1 MKKITIVIVICVL
14 LFALVGCDIGTE
26 TILGVQCNDEN
37 VKIIVDDAPLEQY
50 KFEIT
55 GMNRLPQSSYPHIG
69 LTEDDYIFGSP
80 NKFRFEIVSSVS
92 DTYNLTMK
100 LNDDNSALLDWLR
113 VAIAVDGELKEVYRD
128 NSISDNIYQ
137 KQNDPDFI
145 KSFESKKII
154 FSQFT
159 LDMIADSAREI
170 MVFIWLEEGELYD
183 SFGTRYTGRAASMF
197 GASHIDLSL
206 EISEA

>member
-14 LFALVGCDIGTE
+14 LFALVGCDIGNE
-26 TILGVQCNDEN
+26 TILDVVCNDEN
-37 VKIIVDDAPLEQY
+37 VKIIVDDAPLEQHT
-50 KFEIT
+50 FVIT
-55 GMNRLPQSSYPHIG
+55 GMNHWPQSSFPRIDFTG
-69 LTEDDYIFGSP
+69 LENLESSH
-80 NKFRFEIVSSVS
+80 KFRFEVVSSVS
-92 DTYNLTMK
+92 GTYNLTMK

-159 LDMIADSAREI
+159 LDMIADSAREVV
-170 MVFIWLEEGELYD
+170 VFIWLEEGELYD
-183 SFGTRYTGRAASMF
+183 SFGTRYTGWAANMS